1 VLFVP
6 VDRGAHV
13 MVCDRVCLKTASDR
27 LPDVEPLVVVASE
40 LCVTCFACGL
50 THSGPACVCADFG
63 TSCSA
68 PSWLLSAE
76 PFAALDAIYASY
88 GPVVLTDEDWAFL
101 QARAEEV
108 DAGGLVGLLWV
119 REQQADGGR

>member
-1 VLFVP
+1 MLFVP
-6 VDRGAHV
+6 VDRGAHA
-13 MVCDRVCLKTASDR
+13 MVCDRVCLKAASDR
-27 LPDVEPLVVVASE
+27 LPDVEPLDVAATE

-50 THSGPACVCADFG
+50 TLSAQSCVCADFR

-68 PSWLLSAE
+68 PSWLLSAQ

-88 GPVVLTDEDWAFL
+88 GPVVLTDEDWKFL

-119 REQQADGGR
+119 REQHPDGDR

>member
-1 VLFVP
+1 MP
-6 VDRGAHV
+6 VGRGAHV
-13 MVCDRVCLKTASDR
+13 MVCDRVCLKAASDR
-27 LPDVEPLVVVASE
+27 LPDVEPLDVAATE

-50 THSGPACVCADFG
+50 TRSARSCVCADFG

-68 PSWLLSAE
+68 PSWLLSAQ
-76 PFAALDAIYASY
+76 PFVALDAIYASY
-88 GPVVLTDEDWAFL
+88 GPVVLTDEDWKFL

-119 REQQADGGR
+119 REQHPDGDR